1 MKVLLLNGSPHEKG
15 CTATA
20 LQEVAGALEKCGVE
34 WEIFWIGNQPVRGC
48 IGCGGC
54 AKRGDGFCVFEDDR
68 VNTAIAKARQSD
80 GFVFGSPVHYA
91 AASGSVTGFLDRMFY
106 AGKSAFEFKP
116 GAAVVSCRRAGS
128 TAALDQLNKY
138 FTISNMLLV
147 GSQYWNMVHGNTPAE
162 VRQDKEGLQTMRS
175 LGRNM
180 AWILGCIELGKA
192 AGLPFPEQEKRQS
205 TNFIR

>member
-1 MKVLLLNGSPHEKG
+1 M
-15 CTATA
+15 
-20 LQEVAGALEKCGVE
+20 
-34 WEIFWIGNQPVRGC
+34 
-48 IGCGGC
+48 
-54 AKRGDGFCVFEDDR
+54 
-68 VNTAIAKARQSD
+68 
-80 GFVFGSPVHYA
+80 
-91 AASGSVTGFLDRMFY
+91 
-106 AGKSAFEFKP
+106 
-116 GAAVVSCRRAGS
+116 VSCRRAGS

-180 AWILGCIELGKA
+180 AWILGCIELGNA

>member
-1 MKVLLLNGSPHEKG
+1 M
-15 CTATA
+15 
-20 LQEVAGALEKCGVE
+20 
-34 WEIFWIGNQPVRGC
+34 
-48 IGCGGC
+48 
-54 AKRGDGFCVFEDDR
+54 
-68 VNTAIAKARQSD
+68 NTAICEGPAKRRLCVRLSGA
-80 GFVFGSPVHYA
+80 YA